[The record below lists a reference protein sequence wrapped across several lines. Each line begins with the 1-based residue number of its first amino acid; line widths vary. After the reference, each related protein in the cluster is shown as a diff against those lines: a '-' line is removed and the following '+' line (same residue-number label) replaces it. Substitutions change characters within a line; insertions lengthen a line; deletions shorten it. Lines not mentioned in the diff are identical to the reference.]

1 QNAEELLAI
10 ISRDRMPRLVT
21 VTSLA
26 WSMEESPRAGEE
38 RKSLRSWTL
47 SGEALQGDL
56 LRRLRQSLPECRFI
70 NLYGSSEVAADA
82 TCYVDAEGVER
93 VTVPIGRPINNIQSY
108 VLDQYLELVPLGVI
122 GELYIGGEG
131 LARGY
136 LGQGGLTAE
145 RFVANPYGAE
155 GSRLYRTGDRARRL
169 VDGNLEFIGRADHQ
183 VKIRGVRIELG
194 EIEAGLVSHSKV
206 REAVV

>member
-1 QNAEELLAI
+1 
-10 ISRDRMPRLVT
+10 
-21 VTSLA
+21 
-26 WSMEESPRAGEE
+26 
-38 RKSLRSWTL
+38 
-47 SGEALQGDL
+47 
-56 LRRLRQSLPECRFI
+56 
-70 NLYGSSEVAADA
+70 
-82 TCYVDAEGVER
+82 
-93 VTVPIGRPINNIQSY
+93 
-108 VLDQYLELVPLGVI
+108 YLELVPLGVI

-206 REAVV
+206 REAVVLAREEDEGGNGVKRLVAYYTGEEVGAEAL